1 MIKRIFFFFLL
12 FSLFTSSVPA
22 ALAQELPEKS
32 GVYNVPGN
40 PKLKLW
46 VFAHDG
52 GKPAPTPP
60 AIVSCSDGDSAS
72 VVGPTG
78 WRLPGSWGYKLNTE
92 SVPSSVGGANIASVT
107 TTAFDRWSSA
117 STNAVT
123 FLSIG
128 TTSTNRANLDGQ
140 NIIAWGRTQGTA
152 LGVTYT
158 WYDRTTRLAV
168 ETDTIMNKKFSWSLN
183 VCSAS
188 SYDAQDILTHELGH
202 WMGLNDEYTPEYAD
216 NTMYGYGSKGE
227 TKKSTPATGDVFG
240 IQNIYH
246 SF

>member
-1 MIKRIFFFFLL
+1 MIKKIFFFFLL
-12 FSLFTSSVPA
+12 FSIFTSSVSA

-46 VFAHDG
+46 VFAHDR

-60 AIVSCSDGDSAS
+60 AATCTDNDSAS

-78 WRLPGSWGYKLNTE
+78 WRLPPGSWGYRLNTA
-92 SVPSSVGGANIASVT
+92 SVPSSVGSANIAAVT
-107 TTAFDRWSSA
+107 TTAFDRWSTA

-123 FLSIG
+123 FSNIG
-128 TTSTNRANLDGQ
+128 ATSTDRANLDGQ

-158 WYDRTTRLAV
+158 WYDRATGLAI

-183 VCSAS
+183 ICSPN

-202 WMGLNDEYTPEYAD
+202 WMGLNDEYDSIYVD

-227 TKKSTPATGDVFG
+227 VKKSTPATGDIFG
-240 IQNIYH
+240 IQNIYQ
-246 SF
+246 